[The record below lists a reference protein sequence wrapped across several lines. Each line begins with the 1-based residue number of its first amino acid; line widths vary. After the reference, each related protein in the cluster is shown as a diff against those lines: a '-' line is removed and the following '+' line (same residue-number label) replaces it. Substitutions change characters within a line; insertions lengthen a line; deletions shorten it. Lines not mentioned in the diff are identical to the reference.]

1 MMPRTLFA
9 KLSLALFVLFVL
21 VGVTFLHA
29 SLNSAYMYQQEV
41 AQRLNHD
48 LAMYIVREHVQLKQ
62 GEVDRDGLK
71 NLFHNVMIIN
81 PSLELYL
88 LDTNGAIKAYSV
100 DASKVVRDSVS
111 LESIARLLSDSVTMP
126 ILGDDPKSLSRQ
138 KAFSVAPIVEAGVN
152 HGYIYAVLGS
162 EQVDVISEL
171 IQQSFIMRESVTTI
185 LLALAFAFVGGLVIF
200 FLLTRRLRKLSD
212 SMDVFREQDF
222 EHAIA
227 GLSANH
233 SKDEIGVM
241 ADTFLQMAEQ
251 IQAQLLRLKET
262 DALRREL
269 VANVSHDLR
278 TPLATL
284 KGYIETLMLKNDS
297 LSVDERLH
305 YLQIAQRSSE
315 RLNKLVSE
323 LFELAKLD
331 AGELKLHKESFS
343 LAELAH
349 DVIHK
354 FDLRAEQ
361 LGLHLEV
368 NIDTEV
374 PYVEA
379 DIGLIERVLDN
390 LVDNAMKHTP
400 GGGTIRLE
408 LNADPN
414 KVRVIVADTGHGI
427 AEEDLAHIFQRF
439 YKKPGSDEELPGAGL
454 GLAIAQRIL
463 ELHGSKLGVDSILH
477 KGTRFDFALPVQ
489 PPG

>member
-41 AQRLNHD
+41 AQRLNQD
-48 LAMYIVREHVQLKQ
+48 LARYIVREHVQLKD

-88 LDTNGAIKAYSV
+88 LDTRGKVKAYSV

-111 LESIARLLSDSVTMP
+111 LAAITRVLSDSVTMP
-126 ILGDDPKSLSRQ
+126 VLGDDPKSLSRQ
-138 KAFSVAPIVEAGVN
+138 KAFSVAPIEQDGVN
-152 HGYIYAVLGS
+152 QGYIYAVLGS

-185 LLALAFAFVGGLVIF
+185 LLALAFAFAGGLVVF
-200 FLLTRRLRKLSD
+200 FLLTRRLRKLSH
-212 SMDVFREQDF
+212 SMDIFREQDF
-222 EHAIA
+222 ENAIA
-227 GLSANH
+227 GLTGTT

-241 ADTFLQMAEQ
+241 AATFQQMAQQ

-284 KGYIETLMLKNDS
+284 KGYIETLMLKNDT
-297 LSVDERLH
+297 LSDADRLH
-305 YLQIAQRSSE
+305 YLQIAHRSSE
-315 RLNKLVSE
+315 RLNKLVTE

-349 DVIHK
+349 DVMHK
-354 FDLRAEQ
+354 FDLRAQQ
-361 LGLHLEV
+361 LGLNLEV
-368 NIDTEV
+368 NIDTDV

-390 LVDNAMKHTP
+390 LVDNALKHTP
-400 GGGTIRLE
+400 GGGTVKLE
-408 LNADPN
+408 LNADSN
-414 KVRVIVADTGHGI
+414 QVSVIVADNGDGI

-439 YKKPGSDEELPGAGL
+439 YKKPGNDEELPGAGL

-463 ELHGSKLGVDSILH
+463 ELHGSRLAVDSVLH
-477 KGTRFDFALPVQ
+477 QGTRFDFALPVQ
-489 PPG
+489 TP